1 MSESADKPGRW
12 SIDWLSA
19 LMATVTV
26 AALLG
31 AAWLRSGSI
40 TSGRSL
46 SVGDRAP
53 LLQLVDLD
61 SSEPILMAGLK
72 GNVVWIVFWS
82 ADGPTTSSSLAAIAR
97 ASSHI
102 RTHRRFSLVTVAVE
116 TGGPERVRAVVAKS
130 GVDLPVYLAS
140 PDSLRRFTAAN
151 ADPPLN
157 VLIDADGHVI
167 AIARGAGDAT
177 LERLADQAKR
187 RLDEL
192 DPMGN
197 TRFAH
202 HGESLRDWHSLK
214 KLADPQH
221 HELVEQSVRAER
233 CAQVELDQ
241 WVPAAEF
248 FARSRQVA
256 LEVDSG

>member
-1 MSESADKPGRW
+1 MSEAAAAPWRR

-26 AALLG
+26 AALFG
-31 AAWLRSGSI
+31 AAWLRSGLF
-40 TSGRSL
+40 TSQRSL
-46 SVGDRAP
+46 SVGDP
-53 LLQLVDLD
+53 VPILQLVDLD

-72 GNVVWIVFWS
+72 GKVVWIVFWS
-82 ADGPTTSSSLAAIAR
+82 AEAADTSSRLTAIAR
-97 ASSHI
+97 ASKGI
-102 RTHRRFSLVTVAVE
+102 RHHRRFSLVTAA
-116 TGGPERVRAVVAKS
+116 TPAGKPDRVRAVITES

-140 PDSLRRFTAAN
+140 PDSLRRFAAEN

-157 VLIDADGHVI
+157 VLIDAEGQVI

-187 RLDEL
+187 QLDEL

-202 HGESLRDWHSLK
+202 RAFSLSDWRSLEELPNSQRDK
-214 KLADPQH
+214 
-221 HELVEQSVRAER
+221 LVEQRVWTER
-233 CAQVELDQ
+233 CAQMKLHL
-241 WVPAAEF
+241 WVPAPELV
-248 FARSRQVA
+248 ARGRQVA
-256 LEVDSG
+256 LEVGAG

>member
-1 MSESADKPGRW
+1 MTQSADKPGRW

-31 AAWLRSGSI
+31 AAWLRSGSF

-53 LLQLVDLD
+53 ALQLVDLD
-61 SSEPILMAGLK
+61 SAEPILIAGLR
-72 GNVVWIVFWS
+72 GNVVWVVFWS
-82 ADGPTTSSSLAAIAR
+82 ADGPTASSSLAAIAR
-97 ASSHI
+97 ASSRI
-102 RTHRRFSLVTVAVE
+102 RMHRRFSLVTAA
-116 TGGPERVRAVVAKS
+116 TQAGGPDRVRAVVAKS

-140 PDSLRRFTAAN
+140 RDSLRKFAAAN

-157 VLIDADGHVI
+157 VLIDSDGQVI
-167 AIARGAGDAT
+167 AIARGAGDST
-177 LERLADQAKR
+177 LERLVNQAKR

-197 TRFAH
+197 TRFAMY
-202 HGESLRDWHSLK
+202 GDSFDDWHSFFEITN
-214 KLADPQH
+214 PQRH
-221 HELVEQSVRAER
+221 QLIEQRVRTER
-233 CAQVELDQ
+233 CAQVERDLGM
-241 WVPAAEF
+241 PAAKF
-248 FARSRQVA
+248 IARRRQVA

>member
-1 MSESADKPGRW
+1 MTQAAGYPWRW

-31 AAWLRSGSI
+31 AAWLRSGSF

-61 SSEPILMAGLK
+61 SSEPVLIAGLK

-82 ADGPTTSSSLAAIAR
+82 ADRPAASSSLAAIAQATSRIR
-97 ASSHI
+97 A
-102 RTHRRFSLVTVAVE
+102 HRRFNLLTAAVE
-116 TGGPERVRAVVAKS
+116 IGGPDRVREAVAKS
-130 GVDLPVYLAS
+130 GVELPVYLAS
-140 PDSLRRFTAAN
+140 PDSLRKFGAAN

-157 VLIDADGHVI
+157 VLIDADGTVI

-177 LERLADQAKR
+177 LDRLVEQAKG

-197 TRFAH
+197 TRFA
-202 HGESLRDWHSLK
+202 
-214 KLADPQH
+214 Q
-221 HELVEQSVRAER
+221 Q
-233 CAQVELDQ
+233 
-241 WVPAAEF
+241 
-248 FARSRQVA
+248 
-256 LEVDSG
+256 